1 MNTRALALIAVICAS
16 LAPPAAAQQADET
29 DAVAVEAQ
37 IQQAS
42 DDDAAEERD
51 DEAIE
56 CRNLAPRV
64 GTRIPG
70 RRVCLTLFQWKQ
82 WEENTKEE
90 MRDTERMGLI
100 RNRG

>member
-1 MNTRALALIAVICAS
+1 MNTRALALIAIISVS
-16 LAPPAAAQQADET
+16 LAPSVVAQQADMT
-29 DAVAVEAQ
+29 DPVAVEAD
-37 IQQAS
+37 IQQVS
-42 DDDAAEERD
+42 DENAAEERD

>member
-1 MNTRALALIAVICAS
+1 MNTRALALIAVISTS
-16 LAPPAAAQQADET
+16 LAPPVVAQQAGET
-29 DAVAVEAQ
+29 DAVAVEAE

-42 DDDAAEERD
+42 DEDVAEQRD

>member
-1 MNTRALALIAVICAS
+1 MNTRALALIAIISVS
-16 LAPPAAAQQADET
+16 LAPSVVAQQADMT
-29 DAVAVEAQ
+29 DPVAVEAD

-42 DDDAAEERD
+42 DENAAEERD

>member
-1 MNTRALALIAVICAS
+1 MNTRAHALIAIISVS
-16 LAPPAAAQQADET
+16 LAPPAVAQQADET

-37 IQQAS
+37 LQQAS
-42 DDDAAEERD
+42 DDDAAEVRD

-82 WEENTKEE
+82 WEENTREE

>member
-1 MNTRALALIAVICAS
+1 MNTRALALIAIISVS
-16 LAPPAAAQQADET
+16 LAPSVVAQQADMT
-29 DAVAVEAQ
+29 DPVAVEAD

-42 DDDAAEERD
+42 DDNAAEERD